1 MGDWCTI
8 ESDPGVFTEMISK
21 FGVTGVQVDEIID
34 IDNLPHDA
42 LGLIFLFKCLP
53 KLVLTQPDTA
63 QSRSPDYVS
72 FDTDVF
78 FANQVITNACATQA
92 ILSILLNLSGNQI
105 DVGQSLRDF
114 REFTHHFPSDLKG
127 EAINNSDLIRNV
139 HNSFAKSDPF
149 QLEVAAPQDEKDDV
163 FHFISFVPV
172 NGKLYELDGLQAGPI
187 HHPAAREGCHWLET
201 VKPLLQSRMQSFS
214 TGSTG
219 EIKFNLMA
227 LVPDRLTLLRAQ
239 LPSCGESDCAQIEMQ
254 IRQEEDVR
262 KRWAKENQ
270 RRRANFIG
278 LVYSMLKEMG
288 SKGML
293 DEFQ

>member
-1 MGDWCTI
+1 
-8 ESDPGVFTEMISK
+8 
-21 FGVTGVQVDEIID
+21 
-34 IDNLPHDA
+34 
-42 LGLIFLFKCLP
+42 
-53 KLVLTQPDTA
+53 
-63 QSRSPDYVS
+63 
-72 FDTDVF
+72 
-78 FANQVITNACATQA
+78 
-92 ILSILLNLSGNQI
+92 
-105 DVGQSLRDF
+105 
-114 REFTHHFPSDLKG
+114 
-127 EAINNSDLIRNV
+127 
-139 HNSFAKSDPF
+139 
-149 QLEVAAPQDEKDDV
+149 
-163 FHFISFVPV
+163 
-172 NGKLYELDGLQAGPI
+172 
-187 HHPAAREGCHWLET
+187 
-201 VKPLLQSRMQSFS
+201 MQSFS

-262 KRWAKENQ
+262 VGSCTYLLTRRQKQVRKRWAKENQ